1 MKTIK
6 MKLKSLL
13 FGTFVFVS
21 LLSFGQADGEN
32 RECDR
37 MLYLAQQAR
46 VEKQD
51 FKESSV
57 YMIKAEKECGGLDKK
72 NMSIL
77 IASLKNAIS
86 AIADANEQKAYIDTL
101 CSAFD
106 RARKVDAYDSAD
118 DLLWAYYQAQSNNP
132 NPELSDSLFNAGIK
146 VNGTATKEHY
156 LSFYYYNLYVLYAGA
171 PNLRVQ
177 NAYKTRMIQEYFSL
191 SKLVTDAGM
200 SVKAQENLNNYL
212 NAIIQSCE
220 DIVPELDNFLANVP
234 TEKNNAVTTIQNFM
248 LLLEQKQCTDVSQY
262 EALVKKWDEIDPS
275 LASKLAVG
283 KLLMTKGKYSE
294 AINAFREV
302 QGITD
307 DAELKDESQYSI
319 AYCQFKSG
327 SYKSSYSTAMSVGGS
342 FKGKALILAAQAVA
356 KNKDNCGVSTF
367 ERKCNFYYAVELL
380 ERARGEGESVGS
392 MIGTYRSNFPTET
405 EIFENGSPSTVTIS
419 CYGVTV
425 SVK

>member
-1 MKTIK
+1 MN
-6 MKLKSLL
+6 LKSLL
-13 FGTFVFVS
+13 FGTFVLGS
-21 LLSFGQADGEN
+21 LFSFGQTDGEN

-37 MLYLAQQAR
+37 MLFLAQQAR

-57 YMIKAEKECGGLDKK
+57 YMIKAEKECGGLDQK
-72 NMSIL
+72 NMTIL
-77 IASLKNAIS
+77 LASLKNAI
-86 AIADANEQKAYIDTL
+86 ATIADANEQKAYFDTL

-106 RARKVDAYDSAD
+106 RARKVGAYDSED
-118 DLLWAYYQAQSNNP
+118 DMTWAYYLALSNNP
-132 NPELSDSLFNAGIK
+132 NPELSDSLFQAGISAK
-146 VNGTATKEHY
+146 GTATREHFI
-156 LSFYYYNLYVLYAGA
+156 SFYYYNLYSLYAGA
-171 PNLRVQ
+171 PNLSVQ
-177 NAYKTRMIQEYFSL
+177 NELKTRVIKEYFRL
-191 SKLVTDAGM
+191 SKLIVDGGM
-200 SVKAQENLNNYL
+200 SLKTQEDVNTYFNL
-212 NAIIQSCE
+212 IIESCD

-234 TEKNNAVTTIQNFM
+234 SEKENAVASIKNFM
-248 LLLEQKQCTDVSQY
+248 SLLEQKQCTEVAQY
-262 EALVKKWDEIDPS
+262 ESLVKKWDEIDPS
-275 LASKLAVG
+275 LESKLAVG

-294 AINAFREV
+294 AIKAFKEV
-302 QGITD
+302 QGLTD
-307 DAELKDESQYSI
+307 DANLKEESEYSI

-327 SYKSSYSTAMSVGGS
+327 SYKSAYSTAMSVGGS
-342 FKGKALILAAQAVA
+342 FKGKALVLAAQAVA

-392 MIGTYRSNFPTET
+392 MISGYKSNFPTET